1 MKTGKKVAAVDS
13 GIGRMHEQEL
23 THDHSWAILQPFKSA
38 GMMGFA
44 CVELSLTADSLV
56 FVTNSTQ

>member
-1 MKTGKKVAAVDS
+1 MTRGHAS
-13 GIGRMHEQEL
+13 GL
-23 THDHSWAILQPFKSA
+23 FSDFYFT

-56 FVTNSTQ
+56 FSTEWSLPD